1 MEASAINSRIDLRT
15 SDEAKQIIKT
25 AATLSGMSMTDFI
38 MGVTLEKAR
47 ECLQNNT
54 SQTLSLDDYNAMM
67 NALDQPSEPTQALR
81 QAAAKHPHQGASFDL

>member
-25 AATLSGMSMTDFI
+25 AANLSGMSMTDFI
-38 MGVTLEKAR
+38 LNASLERAR
-47 ECLQNNT
+47 ECLKNNT
-54 SQTLSLDDYNAMM
+54 NQTLSLDDYNAMM

-81 QAAAKHPHQGASFDL
+81 QAATKLQHQGASFDL